1 MDCPRCKQALL
12 PIEMEDAGVRSP
24 ALACSTCHG
33 KFFKA
38 GDLAPLTDVVKVR
51 LIEFRSIP
59 SERTQMSPLA
69 CPSCEIEDEPMMKV
83 RHERDSAVTVDVCAR
98 CRGTWLDRGEL
109 DAIQEE
115 GPLSFLV
122 HMAKWIR
129 GGDK

>member
-1 MDCPRCKQALL
+1 MV
-12 PIEMEDAGVRSP
+12 PIEVEDAGVRSQ
-24 ALACSTCHG
+24 ALGCSHCQG
-33 KFFKA
+33 KFFKE
-38 GDLAPLTDVVKVR
+38 GDLAPLAGVVKVR
-51 LIEFRSIP
+51 LMEFRSIP

-69 CPSCEIEDEPMMKV
+69 CPSCAREDEPMMKV
-83 RHERDSAVTVDVCAR
+83 RHERDAAVTVDVCAR

-129 GGDK
+129 GDK